1 MQRNETKIKE
11 ASMTDIQIKEQS
23 GWAIYVRLLKYLK
36 GLILPFLISVI
47 GFLMFAASQPMM
59 AKLMEVIVD
68 ALQSG
73 SSEDRYILPA
83 VAIVIFVIRGFSSF
97 LGEYFNA
104 YVGESVV
111 RNIKLELFKHLTVL
125 PATFYDSQTQGVIL
139 HRLNSGVKKVKASVT
154 NALKILIR
162 DGLTV
167 IALLS
172 YVFYLNW
179 KMSLIFLFVTPV
191 LAVLVSYTAKKFRKI
206 TRKNEGALG
215 KALQISKEMVG
226 NYGVV
231 RGFGAENYE
240 VKRYQKMLD
249 KSYRAD
255 LKIKKISAIFSPL
268 SQIIVSVAVAGIV
281 FMILDPDILA
291 KHSAGELVGYLTAIG
306 LIPKPLRQLSGISV
320 VIQKGI
326 VGGELIFEL
335 LDEPAEADNGT
346 LNLEKIEGGLAVKNL
361 NFSYPTG
368 HEEILKDISF
378 TVNEGEM
385 VALVGPSGSGKS
397 TLVSLLCRQYPI
409 KDKCVFLSG
418 EDINDYQLSNLRK
431 HISVVNQ
438 NISLFDDTVRNN
450 IAYGE
455 AYTDDEIFTALKHAH
470 AYDFISALPAGLDT
484 MVGDNGF
491 KLSGGQRQRLSIAR
505 AFLKNSPLL
514 IFDEATSSLDNQSEA
529 IVTKAIEQLA
539 RSRTTIVI
547 AHRLSTIQKAD
558 RLLVLKDGNIIESGT
573 HNELLSKGGYYSE
586 LFKSEFSNA
595 SE

>member
-1 MQRNETKIKE
+1 MNSHFE
-11 ASMTDIQIKEQS
+11 ARMSDNLTQEQS
-23 GWAIYVRLLKYLK
+23 GWAVYVRLLRYLK
-36 GLILPFLISVI
+36 GLALPFFVSVL
-47 GFLMFAASQPMM
+47 GFTAFAASQPMM
-59 AKLMEVIVD
+59 AKLMEAIVD
-68 ALQSG
+68 ALKAG
-73 SSEDRYILPA
+73 NSEDRYILPL
-83 VAIVIFVIRGFSSF
+83 VAIGIFVIRGLSSF
-97 LGEYFNA
+97 VGEYYNA

-125 PATFYDSQTQGVIL
+125 PATYYDSQTQGIIL

-154 NALKILIR
+154 DALKIVIR

-167 IALLS
+167 IALLA
-172 YVFYLNW
+172 YAFYLNW
-179 KMSLIFLFVTPV
+179 KMSLAFLFVTPV
-191 LAVLVSYTAKKFRKI
+191 LALLVVYTSKKFRSI
-206 TRKNEGALG
+206 TRKNEGAMG

-255 LKIKKISAIFSPL
+255 LKIKKIAAVFSPL
-268 SQIIVSVAVAGIV
+268 SQIIVSIVVAGIV

-306 LIPKPLRQLSGISV
+306 LIPKPLRQLSGVSV

-326 VGGELIFEL
+326 VGGEQIFEL
-335 LDEPAEADNGT
+335 LDETPEPDTGT
-346 LNLEKIEGGLAVKNL
+346 LSFEKIDGSLEVKHL
-361 NFSYPTG
+361 NFTYPTG

-378 TVNEGEM
+378 KVNEGEM

-397 TLVSLLCRQYPI
+397 TLINLLCRQYPVANQS
-409 KDKCVFLSG
+409 VFLSG
-418 EDINDYQLSNLRK
+418 VDINEYKLTNLRK

-438 NISLFDDTVRNN
+438 NIALFDDTVRNN

-455 AYTDDEIFTALKHAH
+455 DYTDEQIFDALRHAH
-470 AYDFISALPAGLDT
+470 AYDFITNLPEGLDT
-484 MVGDNGF
+484 QVGDNGF
-491 KLSGGQRQRLSIAR
+491 KMSGGQRQRLSIAR
-505 AFLKNSPLL
+505 AFLKNAPLL
-514 IFDEATSSLDNQSEA
+514 IFDEATSSLDNLSET
-529 IVTKAIEQLA
+529 IVTQAIENLA

-558 RLLVLKDGNIIESGT
+558 RLLVLKDGKIIESGT
-573 HNELLSKGGYYSE
+573 HKELLECSGYYSE
-586 LFKSEFSNA
+586 LFHSEFA
-595 SE
+595 KKDTE